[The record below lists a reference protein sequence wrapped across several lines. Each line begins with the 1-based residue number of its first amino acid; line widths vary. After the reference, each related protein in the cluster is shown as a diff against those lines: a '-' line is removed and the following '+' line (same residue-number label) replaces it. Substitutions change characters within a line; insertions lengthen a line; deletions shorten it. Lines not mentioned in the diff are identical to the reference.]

1 MELEKAKQ
9 IIVEVSKLSEE
20 KIKKNFQV
28 DEIGLALDVC
38 FANQESQLIE
48 YSIDKVIS
56 IFPLN
61 GRIIII
67 KALLLAKAQ
76 RSQDAIALLSL
87 CPNED
92 EEFLSCVDLIGVI
105 FMNNQQFERGIQT
118 FTALL
123 TQIDNDKH
131 AAYVY
136 NQRSICNQY
145 LGDYLQALNDCVKAA
160 EKNSLVDSFFSELNL
175 NFRLCL
181 SNGLINEAIE
191 IIKKFETFCIQK
203 IEEYY
208 IYGPFLFLIEL
219 AYYRKDILKVNE
231 LFDDYKESE
240 LDDIEEM
247 STRVEEIK
255 DFLALIKEYDES
267 ENDQKK
273 RNRLKRK
280 LNSLNEE
287 DFKIFQIL
295 PSDFYI

>member
-9 IIVEVSKLSEE
+9 IIFEVSKLSEE
-20 KIKKNFQV
+20 QVKKNFQV

-38 FANQESQLIE
+38 FANRESQLIE
-48 YSIDKVIS
+48 NSIDKVIS
-56 IFPLN
+56 VYPLN

-67 KALLLAKAQ
+67 KALMLAKAQ

-92 EEFLSCVDLIGVI
+92 EQFLSCVDLIGVI

-145 LGDYLQALNDCVKAA
+145 LGDYLQALNDCVNAA
-160 EKNSLVDSFFSELNL
+160 EKNSLVDTFFSELNL

-181 SNGLINEAIE
+181 LNGLIIEAIE
-191 IIKKFETFCIQK
+191 IIKKFENFCIQK

-219 AYYRKDILKVNE
+219 AYYRKDILKVKE
-231 LFDDYKESE
+231 LFEDYKESE

-247 STRVEEIK
+247 SNRVEEIK
-255 DFLALIKEYDES
+255 AFLTLMNEYDQI

-273 RNRLKRK
+273 RNTLKRK
-280 LNSLNEE
+280 LKSLNEE
-287 DFKIFQIL
+287 DFKVFQLL
-295 PSDFYI
+295 PSDF